1 MQLKDYAFL
10 TDENINPIVVQSL
23 RARGFDIFD
32 TVEQRLNGNSDAFLL
47 ALATEQNRVVL
58 THDSDF
64 GTLVIA
70 EGKPF
75 IGIVYLKP
83 GHILPQFTLQS
94 IDAIL
99 NEIDFIGK
107 PFIIVAKHNGSTT
120 RVRIKQL

>member
-1 MQLKDYAFL
+1 MKLINYAFL

-23 RARGFDIFD
+23 RERGCDVFDVKEQGLQGNTD
-32 TVEQRLNGNSDAFLL
+32 TFLL
-47 ALATEQNRVVL
+47 LLATEQNRVVL

-70 EGKPF
+70 DGKPF

-94 IDAIL
+94 LDAVFD
-99 NEIDFIGK
+99 EIDFIEN
-107 PFIIVAKHNGSTT
+107 PFIIVAKNNGITT
-120 RVRIKQL
+120 RVRVRQF

>member
-1 MQLKDYAFL
+1 MRLQNYAFL
-10 TDENINPIVVQSL
+10 TDENINPIIVQSL
-23 RARGFDIFD
+23 RARGCDVFDV
-32 TVEQRLNGNSDAFLL
+32 VEQRLNGNSDVFLL
-47 ALATEQNRVVL
+47 TLATQQNRIVL

-94 IDAIL
+94 IEAIF
-99 NEIDFIGK
+99 NEIDFIEN
-107 PFIIVAKHNGSTT
+107 PFIIVAKHNGLSTKV
-120 RVRIKQL
+120 RVRQL